1 MRTFQIE
8 INEKY
13 FNLLWRALSAH
24 EANLLERINGLDAD
38 SEEAAMTG
46 NDVVYLRLCK
56 KELEEKARTSGFSKG
71 AFSVDDGQM
80 DLSKL

>member
-1 MRTFQIE
+1 MRTFPIE

-24 EANLLERINGLDAD
+24 EANLLERVKGLDAD
-38 SEEAAMTG
+38 SDEAAMTG

-56 KELEEKARTSGFSKG
+56 KEMEEKAKANGFSSG
-71 AFSVDDGQM
+71 AFSLDDGQM